1 MEAEL
6 NVTYLTLG
14 GHVEVVK
21 YRYLYFVIMFAV
33 YLLILCSNSTIIC
46 LIWIHRN
53 LHEPMYIFIAAL
65 LLNSVLFST
74 TIYPKL
80 LMDFLSERQIISY
93 SACLVQY
100 FLYYSLG
107 GSDFLLLAAMAY
119 DRYVSI
125 CRPLQYPTI
134 MSRTTVSALLA
145 LAWLLP
151 ACQVSAAVVVIS
163 KLEICSSTLG
173 SVFCR
178 NSVHRLHCV
187 SFRVLSVYSLV
198 VLVNVALLPVCFIL
212 FTYTKIFIITYHS
225 CGAVRKKAA
234 ETCLPHLLV
243 LLSFSSLCA
252 FDVIIGQL
260 ESDLPDFVKLTVTL
274 QIIVYHPLLNPIV
287 YGLKMKDISKHLK
300 SLFCHFSEV

>member
-151 ACQVSAAVVVIS
+151 ACQVAAAVVVIS

-260 ESDLPDFVKLTVTL
+260 ESDLPKTVRLIMTL
-274 QIIVYHPLLNPIV
+274 QVILYHPLLIQL
-287 YGLKMKDISKHLK
+287 YMDYK
-300 SLFCHFSEV
+300 